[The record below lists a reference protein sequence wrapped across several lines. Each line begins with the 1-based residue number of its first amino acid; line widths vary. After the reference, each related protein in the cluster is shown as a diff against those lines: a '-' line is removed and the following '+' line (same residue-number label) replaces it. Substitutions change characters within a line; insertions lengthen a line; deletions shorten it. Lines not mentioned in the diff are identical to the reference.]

1 MDPENQDRIK
11 GLVDEH
17 GADDLVVVLGAADLE
32 SLEVAAETVTMG
44 DPAYVGP
51 LAGVQ
56 LGLPVVHILEEDVKE
71 QVDAGVY
78 DEQVGLLEM
87 TLDVEQVREAAR
99 KFPGPLTQR
108 RALRLV
114 GLLLGHE
121 ADEVDRE
128 HRRRRRSTRSRPW
141 RCPAICWS
149 ASGVEPRE
157 PRRVARRS
165 RRAGWAGGPAAAR
178 AGSRRRR
185 PRRGRPPSR
194 PIERLQ
200 GCDWRTGHQ
209 RSTPV
214 AR

>member
-11 GLVDEH
+11 GLVDTH

-87 TLDVEQVREAAR
+87 TLDIEQVREAAQ
-99 KFPGPLTQR
+99 KFPGR
-108 RALRLV
+108 
-114 GLLLGHE
+114 
-121 ADEVDRE
+121 
-128 HRRRRRSTRSRPW
+128 
-141 RCPAICWS
+141 
-149 ASGVEPRE
+149 
-157 PRRVARRS
+157 
-165 RRAGWAGGPAAAR
+165 
-178 AGSRRRR
+178 
-185 PRRGRPPSR
+185 
-194 PIERLQ
+194 
-200 GCDWRTGHQ
+200 
-209 RSTPV
+209 
-214 AR
+214 